1 MYLQISVFIFFGYT
15 PKSGIAGSYGGSF
28 FFFLPLHL
36 ARGILVP
43 QQGMEPEPPALEAQ
57 SLNHWIGREITGS
70 SFLSFLK
77 NLHTAFHMA
86 LPICIPTNSA

>member
-57 SLNHWIGREITGS
+57 SLNRWIAMEVP
-70 SFLSFLK
+70 
-77 NLHTAFHMA
+77 AFVFF
-86 LPICIPTNSA
+86 